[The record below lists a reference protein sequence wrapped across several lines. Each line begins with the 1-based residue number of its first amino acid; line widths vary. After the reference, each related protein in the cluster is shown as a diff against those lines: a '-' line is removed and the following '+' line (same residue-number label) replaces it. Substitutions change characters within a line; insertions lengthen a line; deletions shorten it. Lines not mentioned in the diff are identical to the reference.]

1 MISTFR
7 CRLSVLTLLV
17 IMTGFATACAPPA
30 ERPAAPAEGP
40 AASAELQLPDGT
52 NAGTVEFFAQ
62 PDGTR
67 GQVELNV
74 PQDRIAVNAYHGF
87 HVHANDDPAN
97 GEGCIADPN
106 ADPSTWFTSADGH
119 YRTEDQQH
127 AMHLGDLPPLLVNRD
142 GTASATFTTD
152 RVTPQELV
160 GRAVILHMDPD
171 NLANVPVG
179 TAPDQ
184 YTPNS
189 PEALSATAAT
199 GNAGNRLACGVIR

>member
-7 CRLSVLTLLV
+7 CPRIPVLTLLV
-17 IMTGFATACAPPA
+17 ITAGFATACAPQA
-30 ERPAAPAEGP
+30 ERPD
-40 AASAELQLPDGT
+40 ASAELQLADGT
-52 NAGTVEFFAQ
+52 NVGTVEFFAQ
-62 PDGTR
+62 PDGTL

-74 PQDRIAVNAYHGF
+74 PQDRIAVNTFHGF

-97 GEGCIADPN
+97 GEGCVADPN
-106 ADPSTWFTSADGH
+106 ADPNTWFTSADGH
-119 YRTEDQQH
+119 FRTEDQQH

-142 GTASATFTTD
+142 GAASATFRTD
-152 RVTPQELV
+152 RVTPQDLV

-179 TAPDQ
+179 AAPDQ